1 MNDINLLIIIGI
13 GIFILSIFSLVI
25 YLIQKKLFD
34 IMKGNLKSINNEA
47 ELDFREKRIS
57 DLIEPLTTQLQTLN
71 NSVND
76 IEKNRI
82 ESYGRLSEQVDI
94 LANGTRQLE
103 QALRSP
109 TLRGKW
115 GEVQLKRILELA
127 GMSEHVDFNLQKEL
141 SNNGGRPDAIIHL
154 PGNRSLAIDAK
165 TPLSSYI
172 EYTEANSE
180 EEKNEKLKK
189 HAISIKNT
197 AKLLGQKE
205 YQNAIEG
212 DLDFVIMFIP
222 GDHFFTAATTF
233 DPDIFENALKN
244 KVLICTPATLI
255 ALLKGISF
263 NWQQASLAKN
273 VKEIALH
280 SQELQLRILRFF
292 SYIDGI
298 KKGIETAGDNYDKL
312 INSIEKRI
320 MPQIKKI
327 SDLGAMENIKAK
339 NIPDKTRINLRKKSD
354 KK

>member
-57 DLIEPLTTQLQTLN
+57 DLIEPLATQLQTLN

-154 PGNRSLAIDAK
+154 PGNRPLAIDAK

-222 GDHFFTAATTF
+222 GDHFFTAATKF

-255 ALLKGISF
+255 P
-263 NWQQASLAKN
+263 
-273 VKEIALH
+273 
-280 SQELQLRILRFF
+280 
-292 SYIDGI
+292 Y
-298 KKGIETAGDNYDKL
+298 
-312 INSIEKRI
+312 
-320 MPQIKKI
+320 
-327 SDLGAMENIKAK
+327 
-339 NIPDKTRINLRKKSD
+339 
-354 KK
+354 

>member
-141 SNNGGRPDAIIHL
+141 SNNG
-154 PGNRSLAIDAK
+154 
-165 TPLSSYI
+165 
-172 EYTEANSE
+172 
-180 EEKNEKLKK
+180 
-189 HAISIKNT
+189 
-197 AKLLGQKE
+197 
-205 YQNAIEG
+205 
-212 DLDFVIMFIP
+212 
-222 GDHFFTAATTF
+222 
-233 DPDIFENALKN
+233 
-244 KVLICTPATLI
+244 
-255 ALLKGISF
+255 
-263 NWQQASLAKN
+263 
-273 VKEIALH
+273 
-280 SQELQLRILRFF
+280 
-292 SYIDGI
+292 
-298 KKGIETAGDNYDKL
+298 
-312 INSIEKRI
+312 
-320 MPQIKKI
+320 
-327 SDLGAMENIKAK
+327 
-339 NIPDKTRINLRKKSD
+339 
-354 KK
+354 